1 MCRVLNMSYEPGEDM
16 EEILSSRSE
25 SYSYRKTKIIAT
37 LGPAS
42 RSPENLRELIIS
54 GVNVFRLN
62 FSHGSHEEHLE
73 TLKRVRAVSSE
84 LGIPVAI
91 LQDLSGPKIRITEIQ
106 DDYAPVRD
114 ADEIFLKHAKG
125 EKSSAG
131 TLFIETL
138 NPVEF
143 LKLGEQ
149 VLLADGLLE
158 LRCVEIL
165 SDKVRCEVSKGGRIR
180 SRVGIA
186 FPDSDIDLP
195 ATTDKDYRDLAWGI
209 QHDVDYVAISF
220 VNTAEDIIQLRE
232 EITRQGGHSK
242 LIAKIERKSALRN
255 IEGILEACDGLMVA
269 RGDLGLELPLEKV
282 PRVQKALIE
291 KANYRG
297 IPVIVAT
304 QMLHSMVTSI
314 RPTRAE
320 ASDIATAV
328 MSGADALML
337 SDETAIGENP
347 ILAVKNLGKI
357 AFEAEREFDF
367 SEYKLR
373 LKEADSETIPD
384 AVSYAASAAAIKVK
398 ASALVACTETGSSAR
413 LIAKYRPQQPLFGAS
428 SSERTI
434 RRMCLYWGVR
444 PVHFRPPES
453 HERELETALE
463 QVKAVGNFSD
473 GERAV
478 ITSGLRV
485 RTPGSTSLLQ
495 IRNFKANNS

>member
-1 MCRVLNMSYEPGEDM
+1 M
-16 EEILSSRSE
+16 EEILSSRGE

-42 RSPENLRELIIS
+42 RSPEKLRELILA
-54 GVNVFRLN
+54 GVNVVRLN
-62 FSHGSHEEHLE
+62 FSHGSHEEHRE
-73 TLKRVRAVSSE
+73 TLERVRAASAE
-84 LGIPVAI
+84 LKIPVAV
-91 LQDLSGPKIRITEIQ
+91 LQDLSGPKIRITEIEG
-106 DDYAPVRD
+106 DYSQIRD
-114 ADEIFLKHAKG
+114 GEEIFLQHAKG
-125 EKSSAG
+125 EKSSSDM
-131 TLFIETL
+131 LYIETL
-138 NPVEF
+138 NPVQF
-143 LKLGEQ
+143 LKPGEQ
-149 VLLADGLLE
+149 ILLADGILE
-158 LRCVEIL
+158 LQCIEVL
-165 SDKVRCEVSKGGRIR
+165 SDRVRCEVTKGGRIR

-195 ATTDKDYRDLAWGI
+195 ATTDKDFKDLTWGI
-209 QHDVDYVAISF
+209 KHDIDYVAISF

-242 LIAKIERKSALRN
+242 IIAKIERKSALRN
-255 IEGILEACDGLMVA
+255 IKGILEASDGLMVA

-282 PRVQKALIE
+282 PRVQKRLIE
-291 KANYRG
+291 EANYRG

-304 QMLHSMVTSI
+304 QMLISMVTSI

-337 SDETAIGENP
+337 SDETAIGEHP
-347 ILAVKNLGKI
+347 VLAVKNLGKI

-384 AVSYAASAAAIKVK
+384 AVSYAAAAAAIKVK

-444 PVHFRPPES
+444 PVHFRSPES

-463 QVKAVGNFSD
+463 YVQEVGNFSD

-478 ITSGLRV
+478 ITAGLRV

-495 IRNFKANNS
+495 IRTFKAGEA